1 MDPGSPGGRDRAA
14 VIDAAIVGL
23 GRWGRS
29 LVESVQGKS
38 DRLRFVLGIEPD
50 AGAAREFAARHGL
63 KLSSDYAE
71 ALSDLAVGAVVLATP
86 HSLHLEQVLAA
97 ARAGK
102 PVFCEKPLALKE
114 ADAAKMI
121 KACERAG
128 VVLGVGHNRRWWP
141 AMRELKRLVE
151 SGGLGQVLH
160 LEGHNSN
167 ENSNQV
173 TGGWRTLPA
182 ESPGGGMTG
191 AGLHVLD
198 AMVGLAGPVRRA
210 QAQFL
215 ERKPPPAPHDTV
227 SVLLEFSGGASGLL
241 ATVRATPYYWRVH
254 AFGTKGNAE
263 VLGETELVLR
273 MSGQP
278 PRRLQLEPADSL
290 RAELE
295 AFADAIEGRA
305 AFPIPEAQILQTVTA
320 FEAVIRSLE
329 TCEAVSLPV

>member
-1 MDPGSPGGRDRAA
+1 M
-14 VIDAAIVGL
+14 IHAAIAGL

-38 DRLRFVLGIEPD
+38 DRLRFVAGFEPD
-50 AGAAREFAARHGL
+50 AAAARTFASQHGFR
-63 KLSSDYAE
+63 LSADYAE
-71 ALSDLAVGAVVLATP
+71 LLSDPAVNAIILATP
-86 HSLHLEQVLAA
+86 HSLHLEQVVAA

-102 PVFCEKPLALKE
+102 SVFCEKPLALTQ

-121 KACERAG
+121 EACERAG

-151 SGGLGQVLH
+151 SGELGALLH

-173 TGGWRTLPA
+173 AGGWRTLPS

-210 QAQFL
+210 QTQFL

-227 SVLLEFSGGASGLL
+227 SVLLEFAGGASGLL
-241 ATVRATPYYWRVH
+241 ATVRATPFYWRVH

-278 PRRLQLEPADSL
+278 PRRVGFEPADSL
-290 RAELE
+290 RSELE
-295 AFADAIEGRA
+295 AFADAIDRRA
-305 AFPIPEAQILQTVTA
+305 PFPVSPAQMLQTVAA
-320 FEAVIRSLE
+320 FEAVIQSLE
-329 TCEAVSLPV
+329 KSAGTAAA

>member
-1 MDPGSPGGRDRAA
+1 M
-14 VIDAAIVGL
+14 IDAAIAGL

-38 DRLRFVLGIEPD
+38 GSLRFVLGIDPD
-50 AGAAREFAARHGL
+50 PPAREFAARHKL
-63 KLSSDYAE
+63 KFSTGYAD
-71 ALSDLAVGAVVLATP
+71 ALSDLAVNAIVLATP
-86 HSLHLEQVLAA
+86 HSLHMEQVLAA

-102 PVFCEKPLALKE
+102 PVFCEKPLALRE

-121 KACERAG
+121 GACERAG

-141 AMRELKRLVE
+141 AMRELKRLVD
-151 SGGLGQVLH
+151 SGELGPLLH

-173 TGGWRTLPA
+173 AGGWRTLPS

-210 QAQFL
+210 RAQFL
-215 ERKPPPAPHDTV
+215 ERKPPPAPQDSV
-227 SVLLEFSGGASGLL
+227 SVMLEFAGGASGLL
-241 ATVRATPYYWRVH
+241 ATVRATPFYWRVH
-254 AFGTKGNAE
+254 AFGAKGNAE
-263 VLGETELVLR
+263 VLGETEIVVR

-278 PRRLQLEPADSL
+278 PRRPPLEPADSL

-295 AFADAIEGRA
+295 AFADAIDRRA
-305 AFPIPEAQILQTVTA
+305 PFPVPPAQMLQTVAA
-320 FEAVIRSLE
+320 FEAVIHSLG
-329 TCEAVSLPV
+329 TRPAASAA

>member
-1 MDPGSPGGRDRAA
+1 

-29 LVESVQGKS
+29 LVESVQGRS
-38 DRLRFVLGIEPD
+38 SRLRFVAGFEPD
-50 AGAAREFAARHGL
+50 AGTASAFALQHGFR
-63 KLSSDYAE
+63 LSADYAE
-71 ALSDLAVGAVVLATP
+71 ILADPAVGAVVLATP
-86 HSLHLEQVLAA
+86 HSLHLEQVVAA

-102 PVFCEKPLALKE
+102 PVFCEKPLALTV
-114 ADAAKMI
+114 ADAEKMI
-121 KACERAG
+121 DACERAR
-128 VVLGVGHNRRWWP
+128 VALGVGHNRRWWP

-151 SGGLGQVLH
+151 AGELGTLLH

-173 TGGWRTLPA
+173 AGGWRTLPA

-198 AMVGLAGPVRRA
+198 AMIGLAGPVRRA
-210 QAQFL
+210 QAQFV

-227 SVLLEFSGGASGLL
+227 SVLLEFTGGASGLL
-241 ATVRATPYYWRVH
+241 ATVRATPFYWRVH
-254 AFGTKGNAE
+254 AFGTQGNAE

-273 MSGQP
+273 MSRQA
-278 PRRLQLEPADSL
+278 PRRLQFEPADSL

-295 AFADAIEGRA
+295 AFADAIDGRA
-305 AFPIPEAQILQTVTA
+305 PFPVPPAQMLQTVAA

-329 TCEAVSLPV
+329 KRAGTGAA